1 MFRKTTLIVTMLVA
15 VALCAC
21 FAACNGGAFD
31 PASAS
36 PREIVD
42 EVRGFFAGASPRRSL
57 RPQRV

>member
-1 MFRKTTLIVTMLVA
+1 MFRKTTLIVTMFVA

-21 FAACNGGAFD
+21 FAACTGGAFD

-42 EVRGFFAGASPRRSL
+42 EVRGFFAGASPAAR
-57 RPQRV
+57 